1 MSSRH
6 LSLEDPEKSAH
17 ASADDVHDDEV
28 RETPERRLP
37 IMKLTL
43 KTHPDT
49 SNRGMASARVDCNG
63 PYGHAV
69 WVSIPCVA
77 GAGGAETEPAPGRKR
92 RRSDRRLKQ

>member
-63 PYGHAV
+63 PYGH
-69 WVSIPCVA
+69 
-77 GAGGAETEPAPGRKR
+77 GEGAEDENRERARSAREHAP
-92 RRSDRRLKQ
+92 RRSRMANRVVRGE